1 MSQASPKWMKV
12 TGIVLSALPGLGMI
26 LSGVIKQLNNP
37 GMTEKFTHVFGY
49 PASLSS
55 PIGLVEILCAVLFI
69 VPRTAVLGAILT
81 TGYLGGAVATHVR
94 VQDYGSAIAPL
105 FLGIFVWAGLF
116 LRDERLREL
125 LPLRETA

>member
-1 MSQASPKWMKV
+1 MSQESPKWMKV
-12 TGIVLSALPGLGMI
+12 TGIVLSALPGLGLIM
-26 LSGVIKQLNNP
+26 SGVIKQLNNP

-55 PIGLVEILCAVLFI
+55 PIGVVEILCAVLFI
-69 VPRTAVLGAILT
+69 VPRTAVLGAILA
-81 TGYLGGAVATHVR
+81 TGYLGGAIATHVR
-94 VQDYGSAIAPL
+94 VQDYGSVIAPL

-125 LPLRETA
+125 LPLRENA